1 MDNKRGIWR
10 SVWPP
15 IAVLGAVLIAWQA
28 AASLGYL
35 DHWIIPSPLAVAQ
48 EAIAG
53 WPRLMM
59 HTGATVQLMLLGFAG
74 GTAAG
79 FVIAA
84 LLHLLPGVRR
94 GLYPLLILS
103 QNVPVIVLGPILAMM
118 FGYGLLP
125 RVLLVM
131 MVCFFPVSLAML
143 NGLGN
148 TDAVL
153 RNYLQMIGIRKWQQ
167 FWQLELPHAVTHIF
181 SGLKIAATYSVLS
194 AVIAEWLG
202 GTNKGLGSFMLLS
215 SKGFMPERVFA
226 ATAIIVALSL
236 LMVGIIAWAER
247 AIVRWR
253 PPVKDGR

>member
-1 MDNKRGIWR
+1 MAGKRGLWA
-10 SVWPP
+10 SLWPP
-15 IAVLGAVLIAWQA
+15 IAVLSVIIVIWQA
-28 AASLGYL
+28 AAALGYL
-35 DHWIIPSPLAVAQ
+35 DHWIIPSPVAIVQ
-48 EAIAG
+48 EAIEI

-59 HTGATVQLMLLGFAG
+59 HTGATLRLMLLGFIG

-79 FVIAA
+79 FIIAA
-84 LLHLLPGVRR
+84 MLHLIPGVRR

-143 NGLGN
+143 NGLAN

-153 RNYLQMIGIRKWQQ
+153 RNYLQMIGIRKWRQ
-167 FWQLELPHAVTHIF
+167 FWQLELPHAVIHLF

-236 LMVGIIAWAER
+236 LVVGIITWTER
-247 AIVRWR
+247 LVVRWR
-253 PPVKDGR
+253 PPVKEGR